1 MSSGVRNL
9 RAMFEN
15 QGAASSPEPRGR
27 SPGDNTN
34 TEEDEHPIRPT
45 PKVRASFVSVVPPTA
60 TPIAQPDFGGA
71 AKDIP
76 SSSTASHRRES
87 FSVSQD
93 NVAEIADLKRA
104 VGDQK
109 AEREHTTSIPEAVPE
124 QAVASRESSM
134 PAPPIRNEP
143 AGQMANLGSIM
154 KGADFPES
162 SATNVE
168 QAPVPE
174 MAPAA
179 APAIQADTPKQP
191 QTPAKAAKKTPA
203 VSKPETP
210 KEPQVPAKVDEKPTP
225 STATSTPKKPRK
237 LSRAVE
243 KVEVAPPKE
252 AEVQPPV
259 KEETLAAVVEKT
271 DAPAQPKTPTSTEPE
286 PATVQPDTTE
296 VLSPLAETPEE
307 PTAASSQDV
316 PAPFEL
322 SSEVEEKPVP
332 TPVEEASAPVET
344 APAPVET
351 APAPAETAPAPVET
365 TPASVEDA
373 PAPIE
378 DAPAPIEEAPTPT
391 DSPAPIEE
399 ETIPAPTETSAADDK
414 KAAPIPTEEVAE
426 HPLPP
431 TETETEDMPIKS
443 PVADMPADNPDK
455 PVTGAQEEVSLRPAI
470 PTDEATASS
479 AQELA
484 DTSETPRASSVST
497 PRSTAAAP
505 KGADSK
511 TKANGTP
518 GAKSKMEIKKPAA
531 ISTAKAAAS
540 KIAASKSPVPKSIP
554 RAPTTPKAATAPPA
568 AKSSPVAARTKPVVA
583 KSATVKPPSVK
594 STAPR
599 AESKPT
605 VAKEPVKAAP
615 AKTSRTS
622 LRPGAL
628 SASTTTA
635 APKSKI
641 AAPENKKPT
650 TAKSTATS
658 TASGYVWFESDSE
671 V

>member
-93 NVAEIADLKRA
+93 NVAEIADLKKA

-174 MAPAA
+174 TAPAT

-191 QTPAKAAKKTPA
+191 QTPAKAAKKIPA

-210 KEPQVPAKVDEKPTP
+210 KEPQVPVKVDEKPTP

-252 AEVQPPV
+252 AEIQPPV

-271 DAPAQPKTPTSTEPE
+271 DAPAQPKTPASTEPE
-286 PATVQPDTTE
+286 PATVQPDTTG

-316 PAPFEL
+316 PAPSEL

-332 TPVEEASAPVET
+332 TPVEEA
-344 APAPVET
+344 PAPVET
-351 APAPAETAPAPVET
+351 A
-365 TPASVEDA
+365 PASVEDA
-373 PAPIE
+373 PAPVE
-378 DAPAPIEEAPTPT
+378 DAPAPIEEAPAPT
-391 DSPAPIEE
+391 DSPAATEE
-399 ETIPAPTETSAADDK
+399 GTIPAPTETSVADDK

-431 TETETEDMPIKS
+431 TETETEDMPIES
-443 PVADMPADNPDK
+443 PVSDMPADNPDK
-455 PVTGAQEEVSLRPAI
+455 PVTGAQEDVSLRPAI
-470 PTDEATASS
+470 PTDEATASG

-484 DTSETPRASSVST
+484 DTPEVPRASSVST

-568 AKSSPVAARTKPVVA
+568 AKPSPVAARTKPVVA
-583 KSATVKPPSVK
+583 KSATVKPPPVK

-599 AESKPT
+599 AESKST

-628 SASTTTA
+628 SASTTAA
-635 APKSKI
+635 APKPKI

-658 TASGYVWFESDSE
+658 TAPGYVWFESDSE